1 MLALV
6 GFMGSGKSTV
16 GRLVAARA
24 GVAYRELD
32 SMIEERCGMPVAE
45 IFASRGEG
53 AFRALEADLLPRALE
68 AGGVVSLGGGAV
80 LPDGNWAMVRRRAQT
95 VWLDA
100 PLAVLLERA
109 DGEAGTRP
117 LLAGRSPAQVEALFE
132 ARLRRY
138 SSADHRVDAA
148 RPAEL
153 VAEEVYRLWEG

>member
-1 MLALV
+1 
-6 GFMGSGKSTV
+6 MGSGKSTV

-24 GVAYRELD
+24 GVGYRDLD

-45 IFASRGEG
+45 IFALRGEA
-53 AFRALEADLLPRALE
+53 AFRALEADLLPYALDGE
-68 AGGVVSLGGGAV
+68 GVVSLGGGAI
-80 LPDGNWAMVRRRAQT
+80 LPEGNWAIVRRQALT

-117 LLAGRSPAQVEALFE
+117 MLAGRSPAQVQALFE
-132 ARLRRY
+132 ARLPRY

-148 RPAEL
+148 GPAAL
-153 VAEEVYRLWEG
+153 VAEEVFRLWAR